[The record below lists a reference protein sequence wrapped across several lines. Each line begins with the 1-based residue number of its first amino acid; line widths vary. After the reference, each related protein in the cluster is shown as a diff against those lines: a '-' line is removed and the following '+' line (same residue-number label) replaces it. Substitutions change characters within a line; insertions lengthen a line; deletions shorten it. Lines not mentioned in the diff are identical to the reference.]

1 METLP
6 MIKSQC
12 VLKSTKKPGRY
23 EDVIINELQLYF
35 TELGYN
41 AIPHA
46 RFDLAWGSII
56 SDVDLLLI
64 KENQLIL
71 IEVKSSRDNLARAKK
86 QIKEIEDFV
95 DQVYLATDYHPR
107 KWPNRKAGRIVI
119 LDGQVQ
125 IVKEPK
131 SLKRIPKIEAL
142 MSLRKESLAKL
153 LEMPEN
159 EAKKLTKFEL
169 ASLVIQQ
176 NQANLKNK
184 LKEIVTCQ

>member
-1 METLP
+1 

-12 VLKSTKKPGRY
+12 VLKSTKRPGQY
-23 EDVIINELQLYF
+23 EDVIINELQSYF
-35 TELGYN
+35 TELGYD

-64 KENQLIL
+64 KDNQLIL

-95 DQVYLATDYHPR
+95 DQVYLATDYHPK
-107 KWPNRKAGRIVI
+107 KWPSRKAGRIVVNE
-119 LDGQVQ
+119 GQVQ

-131 SLKRIPKIEAL
+131 SLEKIPKIEAL
-142 MSLRKESLAKL
+142 MSLRKESLSKL
-153 LEMPEN
+153 LEKSEN
-159 EAKKLTKFEL
+159 EIKKLTKFEL
-169 ASLVIQQ
+169 ASLVMQQ
-176 NQANLKNK
+176 NQNNLKSR
-184 LKEIVTCQ
+184 LKAIVTCQ